1 MLLVEAEQWVW
12 MRSDGEGGES
22 RSRERK
28 TAAVHE
34 IERQKR
40 DLMGEKVEREGQI
53 ELFFAELFS
62 FQAGFEMVF
71 VSMVKSP
78 IQLDASG
85 SGTEFGLPRLFGARN
100 GINRREVRISCSPGE
115 TLFNGFTKNCMA
127 FYVFFLLE

>member
-71 VSMVKSP
+71 VSMAGFEMVFISMVKSP
-78 IQLDASG
+78 IQLESSSDRAPSSG
-85 SGTEFGLPRLFGARN
+85 SLDFLFPITCTN
-100 GINRREVRISCSPGE
+100 
-115 TLFNGFTKNCMA
+115 
-127 FYVFFLLE
+127 